1 MMKETLKSY
10 KSDNRG
16 SAIITGLVVSTV
28 LMVLCLSLL
37 LVAYSF
43 FISTYK
49 STSDL
54 PNREMLYS
62 AAEALEHEL
71 TEYTL
76 EYEEGAEP
84 ALPADHA
91 LWNYVY
97 TNIWQGFDAVAGK
110 ESVYAQ
116 DESNGYW
123 LYFNENDPSANHRDK
138 EKCSRYFNLSSLGNV
153 KIVVQ
158 LYWQL
163 PKGTDVNAIN
173 TENKDG
179 TLLNAIY
186 RMYDNKGN
194 VIVKTERTYLL
205 SYTTDLNTSSG
216 SGEGSGGNGGGNS
229 SSSTVPVENG
239 KSYHLY
245 GNDGEVQLDF
255 KQYGPQ
261 SAQLTIKNTTN
272 KKINSWKLYFFSEDK
287 VIIGD
292 TRYLTDLGNGVYII
306 QNPDS
311 YTGSLEV
318 GASTTVS
325 IQTTFNYL
333 PRAMVVEDVM
343 QPLPN
348 SDFQVWIDHTGNI
361 STLTIKNNS
370 GKTINGWDLEFD
382 YLGDIYTAY
391 PAKFNSNQSGHFL
404 IQHVDES
411 KTIVDKDSIAISLN
425 LNPSYTGQPTNVILK
440 TFSLTAL
447 EDLNQTVVNTVKY
460 KWNRIGEDIINP
472 GGGN

>member
-16 SAIITGLVVSTV
+16 SAVITGLVVSTV

-49 STSDL
+49 TTSDL

-62 AAEALEHEL
+62 AAEAIEHEL
-71 TEYTL
+71 LDYTL
-76 EYEEGAEP
+76 EYDEGAEP
-84 ALPADHA
+84 VLPTDHE
-91 LWNYVY
+91 LWRYIYN
-97 TNIWQGFDAVAGK
+97 NIWQGFNLVEGK
-110 ESVYAQ
+110 EDIYAQ
-116 DESNGYW
+116 DENSGKW
-123 LYFNENDPSANHRDK
+123 LYYNIKDSSENHKNL

-158 LYWQL
+158 LYWEL
-163 PKGTDVNAIN
+163 PKDFDWNI
-173 TENKDG
+173 EHKDG
-179 TLLNAIY
+179 TILHAIY
-186 RMYDNKGN
+186 RMYDNKGTML
-194 VIVKTERTYLL
+194 VKTDRTYKL
-205 SYTTDLNTSSG
+205 SLTSNSSISSG
-216 SGEGSGGNGGGNS
+216 SGEGSNGNGSGNS
-229 SSSTVPVENG
+229 SSSTIPVEERE
-239 KSYHLY
+239 SYHLY
-245 GNDGEVQLDF
+245 GDDGDVQLDF
-255 KQYGPQ
+255 IQYGPK
-261 SAQLTIKNTTN
+261 SAQLTITNTTN
-272 KKINSWKLYFFSEDK
+272 KKIDSWKLYFFSDDK